1 MQFSG
6 ESVGMRVMV
15 IDDSRSSA
23 AAIASRIDEIAGLSS
38 AVCLD
43 PEVALRECERDQFDL
58 VLVDYIMPK
67 LNGVEVLK
75 TLRSLEAYRL
85 VPMIMIASTL
95 SKDVKLEA
103 IQAGATDFL
112 NKPVDWIELQARVR
126 NLVALRQAQIELAD
140 RARELSADVAAAT
153 ARLVAR
159 EEEMIWRLARA
170 IEYRD
175 GTTGEHISRVAEIC
189 RIIAV
194 RLGLGP
200 DVVRIL
206 YLAAPLHDIGKIGIS
221 DMVLQKPGRLTPEEM
236 ALMRRHVD
244 YGAAILAD
252 GSTEVVRVAAS
263 IARTHHEKW
272 DGSGYPAG
280 LSGNAIPI
288 EGRITAIAD
297 VFDALCSERPYKP
310 AWPVEKAL
318 AEIVSCRGSHFDPAC
333 VDAFVSCWPQIRALM
348 ETAATSEATAAA

>member
-1 MQFSG
+1 
-6 ESVGMRVMV
+6 MRVMV

-23 AAIASRIDEIAGLSS
+23 AAIANRIDEIPGLSS

-58 VLVDYIMPK
+58 VLVDYVMPK
-67 LNGVEVLK
+67 LDGVEVLK

-95 SKDVKLEA
+95 SKDVKLQA

-112 NKPVDWIELQARVR
+112 NKPVDWVELQARVK

-140 RARELSADVAAAT
+140 RTQQLCAEVAT
-153 ARLVAR
+153 ATASLVAR
-159 EEEMIWRLARA
+159 EEEIIWRLARA
-170 IEYRD
+170 IEFRD
-175 GTTGEHISRVAEIC
+175 GTTGEHVSRVAKIC
-189 RIIAV
+189 RLV
-194 RLGLGP
+194 SDQMGLGFERG
-200 DVVRIL
+200 RIL

-221 DMVLQKPGRLTPEEM
+221 DTVLQKPGRLTPEEI
-236 ALMRRHVD
+236 AVMRRHVE
-244 YGAAILAD
+244 YGAAILGDA
-252 GSTEVVRVAAS
+252 STEVVRVAAA

-272 DGSGYPAG
+272 DGSGYPSGLAG
-280 LSGNAIPI
+280 EAIPI
-288 EGRITAIAD
+288 EGRITAVAD

-318 AEIVSCRGSHFDPAC
+318 AEIVSCRGRHFDPAC

-348 ETAATSEATAAA
+348 ETAAGCEVTAAA